1 VVLQIFPSSATS
13 LHSPCGGVVRL
24 RVGDRGPAR
33 GAIFRLASAPLAA
46 SIPGALDKA
55 AAAECGAA
63 TARPAGPAAAPGKA
77 PGCG

>member
-13 LHSPCGGVVRL
+13 LRSPCGGAVRL
-24 RVGDRGPAR
+24 RVGDRGR
-33 GAIFRLASAPLAA
+33 GAIFRSSLASAPLAA

-77 PGCG
+77 QGCG